1 MDQKRKLILKKFGKR
16 IKQEIKDYHL
26 LNMAF
31 THPTYVF
38 EHPKINLISNQRLE
52 FLGDA
57 VLGMVIA
64 KLLYTRYPDNAEGEL
79 TKMRAALVC
88 ETSLAEIARTIAL
101 GDYLLLGKGE
111 EQSGGR
117 ERVSILADALEA
129 VIGALFLQVDLE
141 KLIEFIHNLFKPQI
155 DKIEVGSYGDYK
167 TNLQEL
173 VQKKNEDNVSYIILE
188 ESGPDHNKRFVA
200 GVIFQDVII
209 ATGQGKSKKEAEQKA
224 AQKALEATQWLS
236 MERCIK

>member
-1 MDQKRKLILKKFGKR
+1 MDQERKLILRNFGKK
-16 IKQEIKDYHL
+16 IKQEIKDCHL
-26 LNMAF
+26 LNVAF

-38 EHPKINLISNQRLE
+38 EHPKISLISNQRLE

-57 VLGMVIA
+57 VLGMIIA
-64 KLLYTRYPDNAEGEL
+64 ELLYTSYPDEAEGEL

-141 KLIEFIHNLFKPQI
+141 KLTEFIHHLFQPQI
-155 DKIEVGSYGDYK
+155 NKIEVGSYGDYK

-173 VQKKNEDNVSYIILE
+173 VQKKFEDNVSYIILE
-188 ESGPDHNKRFVA
+188 ESGPDHNKSFVA
-200 GVIFQDVII
+200 GVSFKDVII

-224 AQKALEATQWLS
+224 AQKALEDTQWLW
-236 MERCIK
+236 MGC

>member
-1 MDQKRKLILKKFGKR
+1 MEQKRKLRLRKFGKK
-16 IKQEIKDYHL
+16 IEQEIKDYQL
-26 LNMAF
+26 LNLAF

-38 EHPKINLISNQRLE
+38 EHPKTNLISNQRLE

-57 VLGMVIA
+57 VLGMIIA
-64 KLLYTRYPDNAEGEL
+64 ELLYTSYPDKAEGEL

-88 ETSLAEIARTIAL
+88 ETSLAEIARTISL

-129 VIGALFLQVDLE
+129 VIGALFLQTDLAKLTNFIHSLFKTQLE
-141 KLIEFIHNLFKPQI
+141 KIEIGN
-155 DKIEVGSYGDYK
+155 YGDYK

-173 VQKKNEDNVSYIILE
+173 VQKHFEDNVSYTILE
-188 ESGPDHNKRFVA
+188 ESGPDHNKSFVA

-224 AQKALEATQWLS
+224 AQKALESAEWHCL
-236 MERCIK
+236 ER